1 MVPPA
6 AGGPA
11 PPMARSFRLGVDIGG
26 TFTDATLVD
35 EASGRVHICKLSSTP
50 ADPSEGF
57 LRITSRILGQAGV
70 SPEEVSYVV
79 HGTTVA
85 TNSIIEGRLA
95 STGFVTTE
103 GFRDLL
109 EIQRQ
114 IRASLYD
121 VHFEKPPPLVPRH
134 RCFGVPERL
143 DASGEVVRP
152 LDEPALREAASQ
164 LQAEGVE
171 SIAVCFLHSYANPAH
186 EQRAGEILRERFGAE
201 AVSLSCEVAPDFREY
216 FRASTT
222 VINAGIRPA
231 VARYLE
237 RIEARLREA
246 GLEAPLLLMQSSG
259 GVYSFR
265 AAAARPVF
273 MVESGPA
280 AGVIAAGALGGRL
293 GRRDLMSFDMG
304 GTTAKAGLVQDGAPG
319 ITKEYEVG
327 SAAVSSEHGARG
339 GGYPIR
345 SSVIDLVEIGA
356 GGGSIAWIDRGGAL
370 RVGPR
375 SAGADPGPACYGA
388 GGIEP
393 TITDANLV
401 LGRLDPDYFLGGE
414 IGLDVEAAARAVRE
428 RCADPLGLETVEAAR
443 GIVEIANSAMAG
455 ALRRISIQRG
465 YDPRDFTLVAFGGAG
480 PLHGNRLA
488 RELEIPELL
497 VPPSPGTF
505 SAMGLLATDLRH
517 DFNATHL
524 EPLAATGAGA
534 LAAALEALEA
544 QGRQALSADGVD
556 PARMRFVR
564 QLDLRYVGQSWE
576 LAVEVEDA
584 GFPPEEVRRLA
595 GRFHEEHE
603 RAYGFKAPEEPVEI
617 VSIRLSAVGEISR
630 PELRRLP
637 EKADAVPAASRLVYF
652 EESGGFVDCPVYER
666 SGLGG
671 GARIDGPAVVQELD
685 STTLLHPGYR
695 AEVDEFGNLLI
706 RPEKA

>member
-1 MVPPA
+1 MAAPPA
-6 AGGPA
+6 AG
-11 PPMARSFRLGVDIGG
+11 FRLGVDIGG

-57 LRITSRILGQAGV
+57 LRITSRILDQAGV
-70 SPEEVSYVV
+70 PPGAVSYVV

-95 STGFVTTE
+95 PTGFVTTE

-143 DASGEVVRP
+143 DATGEVVRP
-152 LDEPALREAASQ
+152 LDEPALRETAGR
-164 LQAEGVE
+164 LRDEGVE
-171 SIAVCFLHSYANPAH
+171 SIAVCFLHSYVNPAH
-186 EQRAGEILRERFGAE
+186 EQRAGEILREQFGAE

-237 RIEARLREA
+237 RIETRLREA
-246 GLEAPLLLMQSSG
+246 GLQAPLLLMQSSG

-265 AAAARPVF
+265 AAAEKPVF

-280 AGVIAAGALGGRL
+280 AGVIAAAALGERL
-293 GRRDLMSFDMG
+293 GRRDLISFDMG

-319 ITKEYEVG
+319 LTKEYEVG
-327 SAAVSSEHGARG
+327 SAAVSGEHGAKG

-388 GGIEP
+388 GGREP

-401 LGRLDPDYFLGGE
+401 LGRLDPGYFLGGE
-414 IGLDVEAAARAVRE
+414 IRLDVEAAERAVRE
-428 RCADPLGLETVEAAR
+428 GCAEPLGLETVEAAR
-443 GIVEIANSAMAG
+443 GIVEIANAAMAG

-480 PLHGNRLA
+480 PVHGNRLA

-524 EPLAATGAGA
+524 EPLAPAGA
-534 LAAALEALEA
+534 QRLASALETLET
-544 QGRQALSADGVD
+544 QGRRALAADGVD
-556 PARMRFVR
+556 PARMGFVR
-564 QLDLRYVGQSWE
+564 QLDLRYVGQSYE
-576 LAVEVEDA
+576 LGVEVDDA
-584 GFPPEEVRRLA
+584 GFPAEEVRRLA

-603 RAYGFKAPEEPVEI
+603 RAYGFKAPEEPVE
-617 VSIRLSAVGEISR
+617 VVTIRLSAVGEISR
-630 PELRRLP
+630 PELRRL
-637 EKADAVPAASRLVYF
+637 EADAGSGPAGSRPVYF
-652 EESGGFVDCPVYER
+652 EEAGGFADCPVYER
-666 SGLGG
+666 SGLGA
-671 GARIDGPAVVQELD
+671 GARICGPAVVQELD
-685 STTLLHPGYR
+685 STTLMHPGYR
-695 AEVDEFGNLLI
+695 ADVDEFGNLLI
-706 RPEKA
+706 RPEEG

>member
-1 MVPPA
+1 
-6 AGGPA
+6 
-11 PPMARSFRLGVDIGG
+11 
-26 TFTDATLVD
+26 
-35 EASGRVHICKLSSTP
+35 
-50 ADPSEGF
+50 
-57 LRITSRILGQAGV
+57 
-70 SPEEVSYVV
+70 
-79 HGTTVA
+79 
-85 TNSIIEGRLA
+85 
-95 STGFVTTE
+95 
-103 GFRDLL
+103 
-109 EIQRQ
+109 
-114 IRASLYD
+114 
-121 VHFEKPPPLVPRH
+121 
-134 RCFGVPERL
+134 
-143 DASGEVVRP
+143 
-152 LDEPALREAASQ
+152 
-164 LQAEGVE
+164 
-171 SIAVCFLHSYANPAH
+171 
-186 EQRAGEILRERFGAE
+186 
-201 AVSLSCEVAPDFREY
+201 
-216 FRASTT
+216 
-222 VINAGIRPA
+222 
-231 VARYLE
+231 
-237 RIEARLREA
+237 
-246 GLEAPLLLMQSSG
+246 
-259 GVYSFR
+259 
-265 AAAARPVF
+265 

-327 SAAVSSEHGARG
+327 SAAVSSEHGTRG

-345 SSVIDLVEIGA
+345 SSVIDLVEDRRRRGLHRLDRPRRRPAGRAAERRSRPGA
-356 GGGSIAWIDRGGAL
+356 GLLQR
-370 RVGPR
+370 RR
-375 SAGADPGPACYGA
+375 NR
-388 GGIEP
+388 EP

-428 RCADPLGLETVEAAR
+428 RCAEPLGLETVEAAR

-505 SAMGLLATDLRH
+505 SAMGLLVTDLRH

-524 EPLAATGAGA
+524 EPLAATGGES
-534 LAAALEALEA
+534 LAPALEALEA
-544 QGRQALSADGVD
+544 QGRQALAADGVD
-556 PARMRFVR
+556 PGRMRFVR
-564 QLDLRYVGQSWE
+564 QLDLRYVGQSFE

-617 VSIRLSAVGEISR
+617 VSIRLSAVGEISK
-630 PELRRLP
+630 PELRRL
-637 EKADAVPAASRLVYF
+637 EADSGAAPAGSRPVYF
-652 EESGGFVDCPVYER
+652 EESEGFVDCPVYGR
-666 SGLGG
+666 SGLGA

-695 AEVDEFGNLLI
+695 AEVDKEIVRASPGSYGNLLI
-706 RPEKA
+706 RPEKE